1 MKIGRETESFQLF
14 FQYGKSN
21 IIDFIWK
28 AAEIGFEGVELNI
41 IPGWGIDK
49 SLGQVGDDTV
59 ENLDAIRDEIKKH
72 NLYAEIDTNGTSEKD
87 MKRALRVAN
96 HIGAN
101 VIRTYIRFNK
111 FDANLYEETVKD
123 LKNIVP
129 ELKKYR
135 IKIALENHEYETS
148 EELVKII
155 KEVNS
160 PWVGLHYDFG
170 NSMMVWEEPVE
181 AAKNMAPYTY
191 CTHFKDHIIIE
202 DKEAEY
208 GYVVCGVPIGEG
220 NIDLEKCFQIMVES
234 SPLERIN
241 MEMCFP
247 YCTTFKRKPGTGGV
261 NTVGAG
267 TFKIEEAPYDRNI
280 IKPLEYYF
288 PHKATSPIF
297 TEEFLNKMFE
307 DQVEGVTKG
316 FKYLKALRD
325 KYCAKHA

>member
-1 MKIGRETESFQLF
+1 MKIGIETESFHLL
-14 FQYGKSN
+14 FQYGKMN
-21 IIDFIWK
+21 VLDFIRK

-49 SLGQVGDDTV
+49 ALGQVGDDTV
-59 ENLDAIRDEIKKH
+59 ENLDAVRDEIRKH
-72 NLYAEIDTNGTSEKD
+72 NLYAEIDTNGTSEAD

-101 VIRTYIRFNK
+101 VIRTYIRFSK
-111 FDANLYEETVKD
+111 FDAETYKQTTED

-135 IKIALENHEYETS
+135 IRIALENHEYETS

-170 NSMMVWEEPVE
+170 NSMMAWEEPVK
-181 AAKNMAPYTY
+181 AAEIMAPYTY
-191 CTHFKDHIIIE
+191 CTHFKDHIIVE
-202 DKEAEY
+202 DKDAPY
-208 GYVVCGVPIGEG
+208 GYVVCGVPVGEG
-220 NIDLEKCFQIMVES
+220 NIDLDRCFQIMVEN

-247 YCTTFKRKPGTGGV
+247 YCTPFKREPGAGGV
-261 NTVGAG
+261 NAVGEGA
-267 TFKIEEAPYDRNI
+267 FKVGEAPYDRNI
-280 IKPLEYYF
+280 IKPLEYYY
-288 PHKATSPIF
+288 PHKVEGI
-297 TEEFLNKMFE
+297 TEEFLEKMME
-307 DQVEGVTKG
+307 DQIKGAEKG
-316 FKYLKALRD
+316 FKALKALRD
-325 KYCAKHA
+325 KYCSK